1 MKKKRVISIIC
12 VISDLILLGIFILFI
27 PSFFRNTVGY
37 DVIEYEDW
45 FGEMESGQVQYRFGA
60 GCCEL
65 TFILLKMIFFVTG
78 QCRLLKSSA
87 RIQMVLCIILHI
99 IICVL
104 GLMYYFRFADGPFLL
119 YLIESITSE

>member
-12 VISDLILLGIFILFI
+12 VISDLILLGIFIRFI

-37 DVIEYEDW
+37 DVIEDEDW
-45 FGEMESGQVQYRFGA
+45 FGEMESQIQYRFGA

-65 TFILLKMIFFVTG
+65 TFILLKMIFFVIG
-78 QCRLLKSSA
+78 QFRLLKSSA

-99 IICVL
+99 IIGVL
-104 GLMYYFRFADGPFLL
+104 GLMYYFRFADGPFFL